1 MNFQN
6 GIYFGQN
13 ARAGSSFAIAF
24 LKIGENSNA
33 ERIANQISFLWEN
46 LSNLEKGIVQDLII
60 EEKHRYS
67 GKLSC
72 LIGYSPRIFDLPGI
86 KKKKPSSLGNFL
98 FRNPGRDQRR
108 RIVDEVPLNFAKD
121 LNYNIASESD
131 IVLQFIAEDEASTS
145 RSIVETWRILHKLES
160 KGSSD
165 ISLMGYYTG
174 FNSPDNRNLIYFHDG
189 LSNIKSEDRV
199 NNIFIDEAILNAEEK
214 WLASSTFMSFL
225 RMSIDIEL
233 WESIPRKYQ
242 ERIIGRDKVS
252 GCPLIGV
259 DRKNENIVIRGLPR
273 RGNQRGVGEGERSIQ
288 RSRSPYLCGPQQ
300 SIRSK

>member
-165 ISLMGYYTG
+165 ISLMGYILV
-174 FNSPDNRNLIYFHDG
+174 LI
-189 LSNIKSEDRV
+189 V
-199 NNIFIDEAILNAEEK
+199 
-214 WLASSTFMSFL
+214 
-225 RMSIDIEL
+225 
-233 WESIPRKYQ
+233 
-242 ERIIGRDKVS
+242 
-252 GCPLIGV
+252 LI
-259 DRKNENIVIRGLPR
+259 IVI
-273 RGNQRGVGEGERSIQ
+273 
-288 RSRSPYLCGPQQ
+288 
-300 SIRSK
+300 